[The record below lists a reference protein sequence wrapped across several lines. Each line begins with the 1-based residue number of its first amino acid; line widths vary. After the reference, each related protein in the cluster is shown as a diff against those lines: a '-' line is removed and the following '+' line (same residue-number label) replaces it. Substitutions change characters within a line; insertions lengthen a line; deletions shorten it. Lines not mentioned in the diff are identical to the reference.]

1 MESVLKSIE
10 GIEKVDTPTELSR
23 TLLLSMFNTET
34 NDESEVELE
43 KSYVMIGKL
52 NFIKGM
58 LTNEV
63 LKESNY
69 VDKVVKIDLPDYVK
83 YDVINLAVNKLDEMI
98 HQLKIKRGL

>member
-10 GIEKVDTPTELSR
+10 EIEKVDTPTELSR
-23 TLLLSMFNTET
+23 TLLLSMFNTEID
-34 NDESEVELE
+34 DESEVELE

-69 VDKVVKIDLPDYVK
+69 VDKIVKIDLPDYVK
-83 YDVINLAVNKLDEMI
+83 YDVINLSITKLDEMI

>member
-1 MESVLKSIE
+1 
-10 GIEKVDTPTELSR
+10 
-23 TLLLSMFNTET
+23 
-34 NDESEVELE
+34 
-43 KSYVMIGKL
+43 MIGKL

-69 VDKVVKIDLPDYVK
+69 VDKIVKIDLPDYVK
-83 YDVINLAVNKLDEMI
+83 YDVINLSINKLDEMI